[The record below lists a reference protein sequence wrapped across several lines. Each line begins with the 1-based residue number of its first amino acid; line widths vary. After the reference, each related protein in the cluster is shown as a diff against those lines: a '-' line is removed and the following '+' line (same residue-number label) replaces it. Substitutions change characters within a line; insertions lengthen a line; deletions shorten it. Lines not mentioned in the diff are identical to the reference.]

1 MVKVLLADDSSTERE
16 MMSSALKSAGFD
28 VTEAKDGDEAL
39 DAIKRDS
46 FDCIILDIIMP
57 GKNGYQICRQVKKD
71 ENLKDTPVV
80 IVTSKDQE
88 SDKFWGKKQVADE
101 YLVKPFE
108 MDEMVKT
115 VKDLLNC

>member
-1 MVKVLLADDSSTERE
+1 MLKVLLADDSSTELE

-28 VTEAKDGDEAL
+28 VTEAEDGDAAL
-39 DAIKRDS
+39 DAIKKDR

-71 ENLKDTPVV
+71 ENLKDIPVV

-88 SDKFWGKKQVADE
+88 SDKFWGKKQGADE